1 MTYMP
6 DYFNI
11 LIEAYS
17 KEKNIKSKL
26 ELSDIRC
33 VDIQRTYLKKGI
45 YKVRTSRDEII
56 NKLIEMVG

>member
-1 MTYMP
+1 MHY
-6 DYFNI
+6 I
-11 LIEAYS
+11 IEAYS